1 MSYAV
6 CACMSSCQTIFSI
19 VSQMKKFTNSASRVW
34 RLCWHISVVYLHVG
48 GHGPRARS
56 WIRPILGFWGSK
68 VNKKWEISCHRC
80 RWTDVQNLM
89 PPALSA
95 EKSVTVQIQIHEQ
108 NYKQTVTDI
117 STPFL
122 SACVDNSAW
131 QLAVVESEAEKP
143 KQWSDMARVEHR
155 PIWWQKLGPILDCQF

>member
-1 MSYAV
+1 
-6 CACMSSCQTIFSI
+6 
-19 VSQMKKFTNSASRVW
+19 
-34 RLCWHISVVYLHVG
+34 VVYLHVG

-56 WIRPILGFWGSK
+56 WIRPILGFWESK

-80 RWTDVQNLM
+80 RLTDVQNLM

-95 EKSVTVQIQIHEQ
+95 EKSVTVQIQIHKQ

-131 QLAVVESEAEKP
+131 QLAVVESEAEKI
-143 KQWSDMARVEHR
+143 KTM
-155 PIWWQKLGPILDCQF
+155 K